1 MWFDLPDAFTRI
13 PSPPDEADE
22 TDEWAHF
29 LDEVLP
35 PGEAAWDAVREQY
48 TAIRRIENLQGV
60 AGTAVCSG
68 EMDDHLTMAY
78 LTVAF
83 APSRHGDPLIAAE
96 GLYRTQVNQ
105 GGPALGGAGDFDA
118 DLPGVAGRLTSPGR
132 LVLAMDLPAGPAVT
146 VLTRQVVTARP
157 SERDPDGLRVP
168 IGMAQVFI
176 PAPDRPYVVVLTL
189 MTPTPDDF
197 DDYARAMAAMACTV
211 RFDDPALDEVQA

>member
-1 MWFDLPDAFTRI
+1 MLPSVTDWPRGGWRHPSSRQDA
-13 PSPPDEADE
+13 
-22 TDEWAHF
+22 
-29 LDEVLP
+29 
-35 PGEAAWDAVREQY
+35 
-48 TAIRRIENLQGV
+48 
-60 AGTAVCSG
+60 
-68 EMDDHLTMAY
+68 
-78 LTVAF
+78 
-83 APSRHGDPLIAAE
+83 
-96 GLYRTQVNQ
+96 
-105 GGPALGGAGDFDA
+105 
-118 DLPGVAGRLTSPGR
+118 
-132 LVLAMDLPAGPAVT
+132 PAVT